1 MKLLLLNN
9 FIFLL
14 FFYTIS
20 VNAKYTQLLN
30 KTEPLNYT
38 EAKCEDNP
46 FLFLLPEQ
54 MRHTITIT
62 LSKNPG
68 NRHLNYCQ
76 NENITKTC
84 CTSFTYSNIKTYL
97 TDHLYTP
104 KHNIYE
110 TNLYYYKNVIDEHRR
125 NIVKGFKIK
134 KEVFEDLFRDYH
146 EKVKEIIKL
155 SEEIVTESVKYNWN
169 AFCNYICNFPASLSN
184 CQIYALFYNVDDRHF
199 FDFNYECKGEKDFID
214 NFVSKLKAFEKM
226 KQELNATI
234 ESFYTEIT
242 SKSSSKVQNLLDSSK
257 FALYEQTLKDGKY
270 VSLNLN
276 QPALWEKNKT
286 TTYQNQR
293 LNKTLF
299 TINTSNTDIYAHP
312 CGLYNCLDDF
322 FMQFYD
328 VHENNNSHIILQF
341 NYSKTTIT
349 PTNSTDSNFIYY
361 HFDDDIE
368 DLTDGKIKFDSAKY
382 ISNINVFILLT
393 IIIYFFL

>member
-20 VNAKYTQLLN
+20 VNANYTQISN
-30 KTEPLNYT
+30 KPLGYA
-38 EAKCEDNP
+38 EAKCENNP
-46 FLFLLPEQ
+46 FLFLLPDQ

-62 LSKNPG
+62 LSKTPG
-68 NRHLNYCQ
+68 SRHLNFCQ

-104 KHNIYE
+104 KRNIYE

-146 EKVKEIIKL
+146 EEVKKIIKL

-184 CQIYALFYNVDDRHF
+184 CKIYALLYNVDDRHL
-199 FDFNYECKGEKDFID
+199 FDFKYECKGEETFIKE
-214 NFVSKLKAFEKM
+214 FVDKLKRFEDM
-226 KQELNATI
+226 KQKLNATI
-234 ESFYTEIT
+234 ESYYKAIND
-242 SKSSSKVQNLLDSSK
+242 KSLAKVQNLLDSSK
-257 FALYEQTLKDGKY
+257 FALYKQTLEDGKY

-286 TTYQNQR
+286 TTYLNQR
-293 LNKTLF
+293 LNKTLV
-299 TINTSNTDIYAHP
+299 TINTTNEDIYKHP

-341 NYSKTTIT
+341 NYSKTIIT
-349 PTNSTDSNFIYY
+349 PINSNASNFIYY

-368 DLTDGKIKFDSAKY
+368 DLTDGKIKFDSAKN

>member
-14 FFYTIS
+14 FFYTSNVKAQPILIS
-20 VNAKYTQLLN
+20 
-30 KTEPLNYT
+30 EDPLNYT
-38 EAKCEDNP
+38 DAKCEDNP
-46 FLFLLPEQ
+46 FLFLLPDQ
-54 MRHTITIT
+54 MRHTIAIT
-62 LSKNPG
+62 LSKTPG
-68 NRHLNYCQ
+68 NRNLNYCQ
-76 NENITKTC
+76 NKNITKTC

-104 KHNIYE
+104 KQNIYE

-134 KEVFEDLFRDYH
+134 KEVFNDLFRDYH
-146 EKVKEIIKL
+146 KKVKEIIKL

-184 CQIYALFYNVDDRHF
+184 CEIKALTYNVNSKYF
-199 FDFNYECKGEKDFID
+199 FDFKYECKGEKDFID
-214 NFVSKLKAFEKM
+214 KFVEKLKEFEKM
-226 KQELNATI
+226 KRDLNTTI
-234 ESFYTEIT
+234 ETFYAEIRQQ
-242 SKSSSKVQNLLDSSK
+242 SSSKVQNLLDSSK
-257 FALYEQTLKDGKY
+257 FALYSKSLDDGEY
-270 VSLNLN
+270 VSKNLN
-276 QPALWEKNKT
+276 QPVLWEKNKT

-293 LNKTLF
+293 LNKTVV
-299 TINTSNTDIYAHP
+299 TIYTNNTSIYSQP

-328 VHENNNSHIILQF
+328 VHENNNSHIIRQF
-341 NYSKTTIT
+341 NYSKTIIT
-349 PTNSTDSNFIYY
+349 PTNSTDSSFIYY

-382 ISNINVFILLT
+382 FSNINVFILFT